1 MTPDPDQFMAE
12 RPEFDVPDAISY
24 QRLRRHLTHAS
35 PDPVP
40 PPAHDPTLDELLRR
54 YAEVSQELLR
64 QLQAVQQGADAG
76 RSGDRQLMALGALG
90 AHVQMGLMALRA
102 CQN

>member
-1 MTPDPDQFMAE
+1 MTPDPDQSMAE

-24 QRLRRHLTHAS
+24 QRLRRHLAHAS

-40 PPAHDPTLDELLRR
+40 PPADDPALDELLRR
-54 YAEVSQELLR
+54 YAEVSQELLK

-76 RSGDRQLMALGALG
+76 RRGDRQLMALGALG
-90 AHVQMGLMALRA
+90 AHVQMGLMALRG

>member
-1 MTPDPDQFMAE
+1 MGPDSVHTMAE

-24 QRLRRHLTHAS
+24 QRLRRHLAHAS
-35 PDPVP
+35 PDPL
-40 PPAHDPTLDELLRR
+40 PAADPALDEVLHR
-54 YAEVSQELLR
+54 YAEVSKELLR

-76 RSGDRQLMALGALG
+76 RRGDRQLMALGALG
-90 AHVQMGLMALRA
+90 AHVQMGLMALKA